1 MYNLIEER
9 WIPAVTDK
17 GGVVYISPWE
27 ISRSDIA
34 LIDLAFERPD
44 FNSAVYQFLVGLY
57 QTIYTPKD
65 DDEWLDRLEEPPD
78 ADVMHE
84 LMAPMEDKFELLGD
98 WPRYMQDASVSSA
111 PNKGIVGLLI
121 TNPGENTMK
130 LGKDFFIKG
139 RSGGALCLS
148 CSSAAL
154 TAMQAIAPMGGAGL
168 RASARGSSA
177 ITALIRGKTLWQN
190 VYLNVLTSE
199 RLKRTGGQVFSANP
213 FVWANGHCAG
223 PVHPQDN
230 SPLAIIWSMV
240 RRIMLDEPSP
250 GTCSVCGRECDC
262 IYSFKEMNKG
272 NEYPSWIH
280 PLSPTYVTK
289 DGRTLH
295 KLMSRDLSHFHQW
308 SALVYHGQ
316 DFARPSL
323 NVSQMSD
330 NKNDLSDILHSEPR
344 LWINGYQNKQALPE
358 CWVDVMVPVYTGYGD
373 EGVFDSFVRDL
384 IRLSKKTER
393 SMLDALKRTL
403 GDAVNK
409 SSISSNFWS
418 ACDSAFIIAVS
429 QYSPEGRD
437 QIIENWIVKMRE
449 IAFRVFDEVT
459 ETVPLEDYGKAVMER
474 SNLSRQ
480 LSKKS
485 MMKELS
491 KE

>member
-9 WIPAVTDK
+9 WIPAVTDE
-17 GGVVYISPWE
+17 GDVVYISPWE
-27 ISRSDIA
+27 ISRLDIT

-78 ADVMHE
+78 ADEIHG
-84 LMAPMEDKFELLGD
+84 LMTPIADNFELLGE

-111 PNKGIVGLLI
+111 PDKGVMGLLI

-139 RSGGALCLS
+139 RSGGSLCLS

-154 TAMQAIAPMGGAGL
+154 TAMQAMAPMGGA
-168 RASARGSSA
+168 
-177 ITALIRGKTLWQN
+177 WQN

-199 RLKRTGGQVFSANP
+199 RLKRTGGQDPTANP
-213 FVWANGHCAG
+213 FVWAKEECAG
-223 PVHPQDN
+223 PVHAQDN

-262 IYSFKEMNKG
+262 INAFKEMNKG

-330 NKNDLSDILHSEPR
+330 NRADLSDILRSEPR

-358 CWVDVMVPVYTGYGD
+358 CWVDVTVPIYIGYGD
-373 EGVFDSFVRDL
+373 EGAFDSYVRDL
-384 IRLSKKTER
+384 IRLSRKTER
-393 SMLDALKRTL
+393 SMFDALKKTL
-403 GDAVNK
+403 GSTVSK

-418 ACDSAFIIAVS
+418 ACDSAFIAAVS
-429 QYSPEGRD
+429 QYSSRAGSPRCA
-437 QIIENWIVKMRE
+437 RL
-449 IAFRVFDEVT
+449 RS
-459 ETVPLEDYGKAVMER
+459 ER
-474 SNLSRQ
+474 STR
-480 LSKKS
+480 
-485 MMKELS
+485 
-491 KE
+491 